1 MANLK
6 LRIAQPIEVRRVD
19 AEIEV
24 RRTNNELL
32 GHLLISKGSLDWR
45 PANARSVH
53 SVRWRTFAKWME
65 ENH

>member
-24 RRTNNELL
+24 RLANNELL

-45 PANARSVH
+45 PANARSPH
-53 SVRWRTFAKWME
+53 SVRWRAFAKWME
-65 ENH
+65 EYH